1 MAWVCQSCERGFQT
15 GNTRSHSNIA
25 TKRRRMI
32 NLQVR
37 HVDGKR
43 VRLCTRC
50 IRTTKSKAKSKTKTA
65 A

>member
-1 MAWVCQSCERGFQT
+1 MAWLCQACGRGALV

-25 TKRRRMI
+25 TKRRRLV

-50 IRTTKSKAKSKTKTA
+50 IRTMKATMKKKATA
-65 A
+65 